1 MAIKMV
7 MVFMISRLRRAF
19 ALLAVPFGVALLTA
33 ACQKVPLL
41 APSGSTITLTSL
53 ATALPINGSTDL
65 IAQVI
70 EASGTPPH
78 SGTLV
83 TFTTNLGTIQP
94 SEAETDISG
103 RVAVKYLA
111 SAGSGIA
118 TITAISGGVSASGTN
133 AIKIAV
139 GAAAIGKVTADAS
152 PSVIPASGGSST
164 ITATAFDVNGNLLVA
179 APVSFTTDVGAM
191 SPAVVS
197 TDANGKA
204 QSILTTTKA
213 ATVTASAGLST
224 AGTGAGTGTTPATN
238 PQTAVVKVNVNV
250 APSITVG
257 APSPAAPTVGQSVT
271 FALTYG
277 TDANS
282 SPVQNVTVD
291 FGDGSKATVLSG
303 KPASVS
309 HTYNAIGSY
318 SMRATVVDSQG
329 DTSSASSSVSVGALG
344 TVTVGAPTPALP
356 TVGQAASFPLTFTD
370 PANTIQR
377 VNVDYG
383 DGTAAVSYAGK
394 PSSISHTYA
403 SNGTFAIRVTAFDA
417 FGNTSVGGTSVLIS
431 AKAQPTA
438 SITTTT
444 TNPTAGSDITFTASV
459 APAAGSGTNI
469 AGVSVNFGDPTNPN
483 NTANLGAVSGQAIAV
498 HHVFPSAGTYSVV
511 LTATDTNGGV
521 GTATT
526 TTFVQAAT
534 PLTVLLSASP
544 TPAGANTT
552 ESFTATVI
560 GLGNS
565 VAVNYRWVFGSNQ
578 GTADTSSNQQTR
590 TYAAGSGTITVTVTV
605 TTSTGAQA
613 TGSTVIVVQ

>member
-111 SAGSGIA
+111 SAGSGTA

-179 APVSFTTDVGAM
+179 VPVSFTTDVGAM
-191 SPAVVS
+191 SPAVMS

-344 TVTVGAPTPALP
+344 TVTVGLPTPGTP
-356 TVGQAASFPLTFTD
+356 TVGQAVSFPLTFTD

-394 PSSISHTYA
+394 PTSVNHTYA
-403 SNGTFAIRVTAFDA
+403 RGGTFAIRVTAFDA

-431 AKAQPTA
+431 AKAQPTV
-438 SITTTT
+438 SISTTGT
-444 TNPTAGSDITFTASV
+444 PTAGTDITFLAAVTA
-459 APAAGSGTNI
+459 ALLNGTNI
-469 AGVSVNFGDPTNPN
+469 ASVSVDFGDNTTPT
-483 NTANLGAVSGQAIAV
+483 NLGAVSGTGIAI
-498 HHVFPSAGTYSVV
+498 HHVYATSSTYTVT

-526 TTFVQAAT
+526 TVFVQAAP
-534 PLTVLLSASP
+534 PLGVTVSFTKTNIDNLNAQVV
-544 TPAGANTT
+544 
-552 ESFTATVI
+552 FTATVT
-560 GLGNS
+560 GLGN
-565 VAVNYRWVFGSNQ
+565 AVVNSYQWNFGDGTTTTTTTNQVTHNYARPSSPATLVGTVTITTSNG
-578 GTADTSSNQQTR
+578 GTASGSTSS
-590 TYAAGSGTITVTVTV
+590 ITP
-605 TTSTGAQA
+605 
-613 TGSTVIVVQ
+613 

>member
-257 APSPAAPTVGQSVT
+257 APSPAAPTVGQSIT

-291 FGDGSKATVLSG
+291 FGDGSKATVFSG

-394 PSSISHTYA
+394 PTSVNHTYA
-403 SNGTFAIRVTAFDA
+403 RGGTFAIRVTAFDA

-431 AKAQPTA
+431 AKAQPTV
-438 SITTTT
+438 SNSTTGT
-444 TNPTAGSDITFTASV
+444 PTAGTDITFLATVTA
-459 APAAGSGTNI
+459 AALSGTNI
-469 AGVSVNFGDPTNPN
+469 ASVSVDFGDNTTPT
-483 NTANLGAVSGQAIAV
+483 NLGAVSGTGIAI
-498 HHVFPSAGTYSVV
+498 HHVYATSGTYTVI

-526 TTFVQAAT
+526 TVFVQAAP
-534 PLTVLLSASP
+534 PLGVTVSFTKTNIDNLNAQVV
-544 TPAGANTT
+544 
-552 ESFTATVI
+552 FTATVT
-560 GLGNS
+560 GLGN
-565 VAVNYRWVFGSNQ
+565 AVVNSYQWNFGDGTTTTTTTNQVTHNYARPSSPATLVGTVTITTSNGS
-578 GTADTSSNQQTR
+578 TASGGTSS
-590 TYAAGSGTITVTVTV
+590 ITP
-605 TTSTGAQA
+605 
-613 TGSTVIVVQ
+613 

>member
-1 MAIKMV
+1 
-7 MVFMISRLRRAF
+7 MISRLRRAF
-19 ALLAVPFGVALLTA
+19 ALLAVPFCVALLTA

-111 SAGSGIA
+111 SAGSGTA

-179 APVSFTTDVGAM
+179 VPVSFTTDVGAM

-291 FGDGSKATVLSG
+291 FGDGSKATVFSG

-394 PSSISHTYA
+394 PTSVNHTYA
-403 SNGTFAIRVTAFDA
+403 RGGTFAIRVTAFDA

-431 AKAQPTA
+431 AKAQPTVLI
-438 SITTTT
+438 STTGT
-444 TNPTAGSDITFTASV
+444 PTAGTDITFLATVTA
-459 APAAGSGTNI
+459 AALNGTNI
-469 AGVSVNFGDPTNPN
+469 ASVSVDFGDNTTPT
-483 NTANLGAVSGQAIAV
+483 NLGAVSGTGIAI
-498 HHVFPSAGTYSVV
+498 HHVYATSSTYTVT

-526 TTFVQAAT
+526 TVFVQAAP
-534 PLTVLLSASP
+534 PLGVTVSFTKTNIDNLNAQVV
-544 TPAGANTT
+544 
-552 ESFTATVI
+552 FTATVT
-560 GLGNS
+560 GLGN
-565 VAVNYRWVFGSNQ
+565 AVVNSYQWNFGDGTTTTTTTNQVTHNYARPSSPPTLV
-578 GTADTSSNQQTR
+578 GTATITTSNGGTASGSTSS
-590 TYAAGSGTITVTVTV
+590 ITP
-605 TTSTGAQA
+605 
-613 TGSTVIVVQ
+613 